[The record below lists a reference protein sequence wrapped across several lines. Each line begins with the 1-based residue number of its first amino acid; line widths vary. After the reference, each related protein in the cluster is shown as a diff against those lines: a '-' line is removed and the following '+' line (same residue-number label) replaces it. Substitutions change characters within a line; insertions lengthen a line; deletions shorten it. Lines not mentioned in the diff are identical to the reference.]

1 MLKVAGGNKDEGAN
15 TQGLCAPTETMDAS
29 WEELSSDDPDPVGP
43 HLVGDLGYVR
53 GQELV

>member
-15 TQGLCAPTETMDAS
+15 TQGWCAPTETMDAS